1 MTVVLIEKICKHAY
15 KYMFSLSSC
24 LVIII
29 MKGTRKMM
37 TVLMLMLMLMALTD
51 EIKGISKRIKNTII
65 SQEILQRDSLIY
77 SVLLMTI
84 DQICFI
90 HSLSRRRKKKKKLF
104 MKLKVTRLT
113 VSKGRGRPPS
123 PLTAHHASVLSDHT
137 QIVSI
142 DLGQKLID
150 S

>member
-1 MTVVLIEKICKHAY
+1 
-15 KYMFSLSSC
+15 
-24 LVIII
+24 
-29 MKGTRKMM
+29 M

-90 HSLSRRRKKKKKLF
+90 HSLSRRRKKEEEEGDLYEIESDTFDGEQGKGATYF
-104 MKLKVTRLT
+104 STHRTSCQCPVRSYADRLH
-113 VSKGRGRPPS
+113 RPW
-123 PLTAHHASVLSDHT
+123 TEAD
-137 QIVSI
+137 
-142 DLGQKLID
+142 
-150 S
+150 